1 MVEAI
6 QNGETSSVDGTSAAS
21 PTIAGLVG
29 LINSAR
35 IQQGK
40 PTVGFLNPLLYAA
53 WTSTNG
59 AAFNDITIGNNACT
73 EQGCFCKTG
82 FQATSGWDASSGLG
96 TPNLGQ
102 LAIQQQRKT
111 FIV

>member
-1 MVEAI
+1 M
-6 QNGETSSVDGTSAAS
+6 
-21 PTIAGLVG
+21 
-29 LINSAR
+29 
-35 IQQGK
+35 
-40 PTVGFLNPLLYAA
+40 GFLNPLLYAA

-96 TPNLGQ
+96 TPNLGK
-102 LAIQQQRKT
+102 LMAAINEMDKERYNNNVKPS
-111 FIV
+111 